1 MVMRATPSTTMARR
15 NTVKVVPDAN
25 FSTEFVRIPAEEF
38 DPEEHEPY
46 DPSEEGSSSEEVD
59 ATDGA
64 RALADEEDIDL
75 TALEGSGKDGRI
87 TKADV
92 KDTL

>member
-1 MVMRATPSTTMARR
+1 MARR
-15 NTVKVVPDAN
+15 STVKVASGAD
-25 FSTEFVRIPAEEF
+25 FSTEFVRIPVEDF
-38 DPEEHEPY
+38 DPEEHERY

-64 RALADEEDIDL
+64 RTLADEEDVDL

-92 KDTL
+92 KDAL

>member
-1 MVMRATPSTTMARR
+1 MARR
-15 NTVKVVPDAN
+15 DTIKIVPDAD

-38 DPEEHEPY
+38 DPEKHERY
-46 DPSEEGSSSEEVD
+46 DPDGGSSSTEVD

-64 RALADEEDIDL
+64 RALAGEEDVDL
-75 TALEGSGKDGRI
+75 TSIEGSGKDGRI

-92 KDTL
+92 KSAT